1 MTEPYYQDDLV
12 TIYHGDCLEI
22 TEWLD
27 ADVMIT
33 DPPYGVEFGG
43 KRHKSKTK
51 KLGGYESYDDTQENH
66 SKVVLP
72 AIQKFVESGR
82 RAMVTPGV
90 ANIFRFPEPKHVG
103 AIYYPAGNGRN
114 SWGFNCWQPIFY
126 YGKDPFLSDLKGSR
140 PDSFSSSHTAP
151 KVNHPCPKPIE
162 VMLWFVNRCSREGE
176 LIADPFM
183 GSGSTLVAAKSL
195 GRRAIG
201 VEIEEKYCEIAA
213 KRCGQDYLFGE
224 VG

>member
-1 MTEPYYQDDLV
+1 M

-22 TEWLD
+22 DVWLE

-33 DPPYGVEFGG
+33 DPPYGISYKSGWANRFRNVEIQNDSDTATRDKILELWGERPALVFGSW
-43 KRHKSKTK
+43 KISK
-51 KLGGYESYDDTQENH
+51 
-66 SKVVLP
+66 P
-72 AIQKFVESGR
+72 SGT
-82 RAMVTPGV
+82 RALLIWDKGT
-90 ANIFRFPEPKHVG
+90 VG
-103 AIYYPAGNGRN
+103 MG
-114 SWGFNCWQPIFY
+114 
-126 YGKDPFLSDLKGSR
+126 DLKVPWFPCTEEIYVLGFGWTGTR
-140 PDSFSSSHTAP
+140 TSSVFRVVSKNVH
-151 KVNHPCPKPIE
+151 HPTEKPSA
-162 VMLWFVNRCSREGE
+162 LLQSLLRKSPNGT
-176 LIADPFM
+176 IADPFM